1 MLKYFYIVFRVRVG
15 LPHSFVL
22 CLNCFERG
30 EFLMSNII
38 AQTEELVKPICEAA
52 QVELVDVEYVKEGQH
67 YFLRIY
73 VDTPEGIDIDQCAEV
88 AEALSEKLDQHD
100 FIEDEYMLEVS
111 SPGAERPLKTKEAVL
126 NAVGA
131 YINVKTYQAIENQKE
146 FEGTLVSFEE
156 EILKL
161 DIQIKTRKKVVE
173 IPYAQAAKI
182 RLAIKF

>member
-1 MLKYFYIVFRVRVG
+1 
-15 LPHSFVL
+15 
-22 CLNCFERG
+22 
-30 EFLMSNII
+30 MSNIV
-38 AQTEELVKPICEAA
+38 AKTEELVKPICEAA
-52 QVELVDVEYVKEGQH
+52 QVDLVDVEYVKEGQVF
-67 YFLRIY
+67 FLRVY
-73 VDTPEGIDIDQCAEV
+73 VDTPEGIDIDQCATI

-100 FIEDEYMLEVS
+100 YIEDEYMLEVS

-131 YINVKTYQAIENQKE
+131 YINVKTYKAIENQKE

-161 DIQIKTRKKVVE
+161 EIQIKTRKKVVE